1 MSPFKFRG
9 GLIMAVLSVPIT
21 LDKQRNLK
29 FGFRAMIALEDLTGK
44 TFFEIIQDLQDLENV
59 KISKIRDIIW
69 AALIHEDK
77 ELTLEQ
83 TTDILDQGNCMDL
96 VGKLMEAVSLALGET
111 EGNAQAGAVK
121 KDQKANATHA

>member
-1 MSPFKFRG
+1 
-9 GLIMAVLSVPIT
+9 
-21 LDKQRNLK
+21 
-29 FGFRAMIALEDLTGK
+29 MIALEDLTGK

-83 TTDILDQGNCMDL
+83 TTDILDQGDCMDL
-96 VGKLMEAVSLALGET
+96 VGKLMKAWENPRET
-111 EGNAQAGAVK
+111 LKRGRQRRTK
-121 KDQKANATHA
+121 RKTLLPHKRLFF

>member
-1 MSPFKFRG
+1 
-9 GLIMAVLSVPIT
+9 MAVLSVPIT

-44 TFFEIIQDLQDLENV
+44 AFFEIIQDLQDLENV
-59 KISKIRDIIW
+59 KISKIRDVIW

-96 VGKLMEAVSLALGET
+96 VGKLMEAVNLALDEP
-111 EGNAQAGAVK
+111 EGNAQAGATE
-121 KDQKANATHA
+121 KDQKAKVTPA

>member
-1 MSPFKFRG
+1 
-9 GLIMAVLSVPIT
+9 MAVLSVPVM
-21 LDKQRNLK
+21 LDKERHLK
-29 FGFRAMIALEDLTGK
+29 FGFGAMIALEDLTGK

-59 KISKIRDIIW
+59 KVSKIRDIMW

-83 TTDILDQGNCMDL
+83 TIDILDQGNCTDL
-96 VGKLMEAVSLALGET
+96 IGKLMEAVSLALGET

-121 KDQKANATHA
+121 KDQKANATPA

>member
-1 MSPFKFRG
+1 
-9 GLIMAVLSVPIT
+9 MAVLSVPIM

-29 FGFRAMIALEDLTGK
+29 FGFRAMITLEDLTGK
-44 TFFEIIQDLQDLENV
+44 TFFEIIQDLQDLEKV
-59 KISKIRDIIW
+59 KVSKIRDVMW

-83 TTDILDQGNCMDL
+83 TIDILDQGNCMDL
-96 VGKLMEAVSLALGET
+96 LGKLMEAVNLALGET

-121 KDQKANATHA
+121 KKAKGKTTPA